1 MKENLNKGTTLLRI
15 DRYNMLYDSST
26 MVCRVT
32 ENFIFVMDNERSTSK
47 WSRKTGKQPSHGRY
61 DSNRI
66 DIVAVEKYLKDNNLT
81 TWDGGYKV
89 KNRPEIKASDYCKGW
104 HFDWGKFCKDFGI
117 NVIDL
122 TETQV

>member
-15 DRYNMLYDSST
+15 DQSNCMCDLSA

-32 ENFIFVMDNERSTSK
+32 ENFIFVMDNERYTSK
-47 WSRKTGKQPSHGRY
+47 WYRKTGKQPSHGRY

-66 DIVAVEKYLKDNNLT
+66 SISAVEKYLKDNNLT
-81 TWDGGYKV
+81 TWDGGYKA
-89 KNRPEIKASDYCKGW
+89 KNCPDIKASDYSKGW
-104 HFDWGKFCKDFGI
+104 HFDWDKFCTEFGI

-122 TETQV
+122 REKA